1 MTRSSYDQF
10 VKNYFKEL
18 LQPLGSVEI
27 ARRLS
32 EYIEIDVW
40 FVPHESPPVE
50 EVAKLGLLG
59 RFAAKAAIFETF
71 RDEPDEMDVSNSL
84 LKLLKMIDKFER
96 QPREDEA
103 EVDEEDAENNL
114 PRLWVLTPTASEELI
129 EGFRARERKKHWS
142 PGVYFFA
149 KSFRSAIVA
158 IDELPETEKT
168 LWLRILGK
176 GKVRQQAIDELMALP
191 EDEPLRSKVLKLVTV
206 TSEQ

>member
-1 MTRSSYDQF
+1 MTRSSYDRF
-10 VKNYFKEL
+10 VKSYFKDL

-32 EYIEIDVW
+32 EYVEIDVW
-40 FVPHESPPVE
+40 FVPHESPPVA

-71 RDEPDEMDVSNSL
+71 LDEPDEMDVSNSL

-96 QPREDEA
+96 QPSEDEE
-103 EVDEEDAENNL
+103 EVAENNL
-114 PRLWVLTPTASEELI
+114 PRLWVLTPTASAELI
-129 EGFRARERKKHWS
+129 EGFRARERKRHWS

-191 EDEPLRSKVLKLVTV
+191 EDEPLRSKVLKLLSV
-206 TSEQ
+206 TSDQ

>member
-1 MTRSSYDQF
+1 MTRSSYDRF
-10 VKNYFKEL
+10 VKSYFKEL
-18 LQPLGSVEI
+18 LHPLGSIQI

-32 EYIEIDVW
+32 EYVEIDVW
-40 FVPHESPPVE
+40 FVPHESPPVAD
-50 EVAKLGLLG
+50 VTKLGLLG

-96 QPREDEA
+96 QPSENQQQ
-103 EVDEEDAENNL
+103 VEETNL
-114 PRLWVLTPTASEELI
+114 PRLWVLTPTASSELI
-129 EGFRARERKKHWS
+129 EGFRARPKKRQWS
-142 PGVYFFA
+142 PGVYFLA

-191 EDEPLRSKVLKLVTV
+191 EDEPLRSKVLELLTV
-206 TSEQ
+206 TSDQ